1 MTSSRRVSP
10 RARPARP
17 GLWGGRLFF
26 GPQRLMYAGPL
37 APTEPH
43 AHPTFQ
49 VMVALGEPVRMRD
62 GDSHEAD
69 CPWAVIPPDVEHT
82 VVRGALDVVLLHVP
96 AEGLAGRRLRMLG
109 VGARAEDWLRAGE
122 WLRTCGVARLPVRWA
137 EAEAW
142 TRALLSALQAEVGAP
157 PPTHPAVKKLLRLLP
172 ESLDGDVR
180 LSALAPQVGLSVGR
194 LSHLFRAEAGFA
206 LRPYILWLRL
216 QRAAEHLQRG
226 ASLTEA
232 AHAAG
237 FTDSAHLNHSFRR
250 TLGLNPSEIAG
261 VVQWVGPPSG

>member
-1 MTSSRRVSP
+1 M
-10 RARPARP
+10 
-17 GLWGGRLFF
+17 GRLFF
-26 GPQRLMYAGPL
+26 GPQRLMYAGPM
-37 APTEPH
+37 APTAPH

-62 GDSHEAD
+62 ALHHEVD
-69 CPWAVIPPDVEHT
+69 CAWAIIPPDVEHT
-82 VVRGALDVVLLHVP
+82 VVHGALAVVLLHVP
-96 AEGLAGRRLRMLG
+96 AEGLAGRRLRTLG
-109 VGARAEDWLRAGE
+109 IGAGAEEWRRAGE
-122 WLRTCGVARLPVRWA
+122 LLRACGIDRLPVRWA
-137 EAEAW
+137 EAEAQ
-142 TRALLSALQAEVGAP
+142 TRALLSTLEANVGAA

-194 LSHLFRAEAGFA
+194 LSHLFRAEVGFA

-216 QRAAEHLQRG
+216 HRAAEHLQRG
-226 ASLTEA
+226 GTLTEA

-237 FTDSAHLNHSFRR
+237 FTDSAHLNHAFRR

-261 VVQWVGPPSG
+261 VVQWVRPPSG